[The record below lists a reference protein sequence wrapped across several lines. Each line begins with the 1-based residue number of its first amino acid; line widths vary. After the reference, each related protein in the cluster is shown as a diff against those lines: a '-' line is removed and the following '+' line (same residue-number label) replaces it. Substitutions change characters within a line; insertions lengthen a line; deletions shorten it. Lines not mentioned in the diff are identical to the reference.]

1 MALSIEHPDYY
12 TQALQFTPTI
22 HRTLPPSLH
31 HATPLLKEAAKNHR
45 VLITGAGSGFGRAA
59 ALQWARAGPAGVVLC
74 GRQRKSLESAKYEA
88 ESAAENSSVIVVV
101 DGDVS
106 VEADVQRIFEIARNS
121 LGGAIDV
128 VVHAAGVSGPIEMLG
143 SVETDAWWES
153 VVSLCELPIPI
164 QKRTCRPVNSTCEAL
179 GTRLSLTV

>member
-1 MALSIEHPDYY
+1 MALSAEHPDYY

-31 HATPLLKEAAKNHR
+31 HAAPLLKAAAKNHR

-74 GRQRKSLESAKYEA
+74 GRRRKSLESVKHEA
-88 ESAAENSSVIVVV
+88 ESTAENNSVILVA

-106 VEADVQRIFEIARNS
+106 VGADVHRIFETAKDI

-128 VVHAAGVSGPIEMLG
+128 VVHAAGVSGPIEMVG
-143 SVETDAWWES
+143 SVNADSWWES
-153 VVSLCELPIPI
+153 VVSPFHSPILCPG
-164 QKRTCRPVNSTCEAL
+164 STCH
-179 GTRLSLTV
+179 TVKPT